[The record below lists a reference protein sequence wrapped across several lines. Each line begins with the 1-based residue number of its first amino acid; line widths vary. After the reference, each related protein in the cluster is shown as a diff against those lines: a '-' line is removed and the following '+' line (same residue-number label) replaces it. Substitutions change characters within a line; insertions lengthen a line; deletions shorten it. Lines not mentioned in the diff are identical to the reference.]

1 MNLKAWFK
9 FSILFKYLAIYLKS
23 YYTEI
28 TQLNHALSLGQKTTP
43 LFVIKILE
51 FFWKVIKV
59 IFPVK
64 QKKVLNELVFVFG
77 NTYCFLLY
85 VSLIWGNFSKLLQKK
100 LLPKNV
106 CLFSFLRLLFFI
118 CSHGKYIFRLLHI
131 LPQSPFT
138 TSKRKLDYY
147 HKQANMRVAS
157 LFSEQF
163 KALRTLRN

>member
-1 MNLKAWFK
+1 MRKKRKKNKHLNLKAWFK

-64 QKKVLNELVFVFG
+64 LKKVLNELLTLFWILYLYLAILIVF
-77 NTYCFLLY
+77 CFTSLWYEVISQNCYKRNCFQKTFVYSLFY
-85 VSLIWGNFSKLLQKK
+85 VCFF
-100 LLPKNV
+100 
-106 CLFSFLRLLFFI
+106 LFAVMENIFLDFF
-118 CSHGKYIFRLLHI
+118 
-131 LPQSPFT
+131 T
-138 TSKRKLDYY
+138 YY
-147 HKQANMRVAS
+147 HS
-157 LFSEQF
+157 LRSPQV
-163 KALRTLRN
+163 KGN